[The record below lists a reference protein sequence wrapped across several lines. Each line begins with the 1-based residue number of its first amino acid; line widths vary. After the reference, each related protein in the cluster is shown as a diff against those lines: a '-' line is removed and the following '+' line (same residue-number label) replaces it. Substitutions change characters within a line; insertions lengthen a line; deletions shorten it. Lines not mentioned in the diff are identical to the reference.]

1 MTPASDLQ
9 GNDPRPMDFRFLFLE
24 PQGRLAPKPFGRGL
38 VLLTGGGMIISV
50 LTAVVSPGLNV
61 LQYALV
67 FPYICLFG
75 KRLHDAGLTAWLW
88 IAFLAGLGFLNMFLS
103 AMLLPVLSPEV
114 STALYRACQEAV
126 NNAVK
131 YSGADLLE
139 VTLSATPELSMVI
152 SDTGKGFDAA
162 TVQRGKG
169 MANIPQRC
177 SRAGFTAVCTSAP
190 GKGCTWRI
198 RQQLPEQVL
207 SMPHHVE
214 RKGPV
219 SHAKH

>member
-1 MTPASDLQ
+1 MTPASYLQ

-103 AMLLPVLSPEV
+103 AMLLPVLSPGAFAIQVEV
-114 STALYRACQEAV
+114 QE
-126 NNAVK
+126 
-131 YSGADLLE
+131 
-139 VTLSATPELSMVI
+139 TMQT
-152 SDTGKGFDAA
+152 
-162 TVQRGKG
+162 
-169 MANIPQRC
+169 
-177 SRAGFTAVCTSAP
+177 AGFTAAFEELALRAEEYARLSAVTTLAAFLISSAITGFAAFRLRSDP
-190 GKGCTWRI
+190 GPNRHCPPTLG
-198 RQQLPEQVL
+198 
-207 SMPHHVE
+207 
-214 RKGPV
+214 GP
-219 SHAKH
+219 AGTFN

>member
-103 AMLLPVLSPEV
+103 AMLLPVLSPGAFAIQVEV
-114 STALYRACQEAV
+114 QE
-126 NNAVK
+126 
-131 YSGADLLE
+131 
-139 VTLSATPELSMVI
+139 TMQT
-152 SDTGKGFDAA
+152 
-162 TVQRGKG
+162 
-169 MANIPQRC
+169 
-177 SRAGFTAVCTSAP
+177 AGFTAAFEELALRAEEYARLSAVTTLAAFLISSAITGFAAFRLRSDP
-190 GKGCTWRI
+190 GPNRHCPPTLG
-198 RQQLPEQVL
+198 
-207 SMPHHVE
+207 
-214 RKGPV
+214 GP
-219 SHAKH
+219 AGTFN

>member
-9 GNDPRPMDFRFLFLE
+9 GNDPRRMDFRFLFLE

-38 VLLTGGGMIISV
+38 VLLTGAGMMISV

-103 AMLLPVLSPEV
+103 AILLPVLSPGAFAIQVEV
-114 STALYRACQEAV
+114 QE
-126 NNAVK
+126 
-131 YSGADLLE
+131 
-139 VTLSATPELSMVI
+139 TMQT
-152 SDTGKGFDAA
+152 
-162 TVQRGKG
+162 
-169 MANIPQRC
+169 
-177 SRAGFTAVCTSAP
+177 AGFTAAFEELALRAEEYARLSAVTTLAAFLISSAITGFAAFRLRSDP
-190 GKGCTWRI
+190 KPNR
-198 RQQLPEQVL
+198 
-207 SMPHHVE
+207 H
-214 RKGPV
+214 GPPTLGGP
-219 SHAKH
+219 AGTFN

>member
-88 IAFLAGLGFLNMFLS
+88 IAFMAGLGFLNMFLS
-103 AMLLPVLSPEV
+103 AMLLPVLSPGAFAIQVEV
-114 STALYRACQEAV
+114 QE
-126 NNAVK
+126 
-131 YSGADLLE
+131 
-139 VTLSATPELSMVI
+139 TMQT
-152 SDTGKGFDAA
+152 
-162 TVQRGKG
+162 
-169 MANIPQRC
+169 
-177 SRAGFTAVCTSAP
+177 AGFTAAFEELALRAEEYARLSAVTTLAAFLVSSAITGFAAFRLRSDP
-190 GKGCTWRI
+190 GPNR
-198 RQQLPEQVL
+198 
-207 SMPHHVE
+207 H
-214 RKGPV
+214 GPPTLGGP
-219 SHAKH
+219 AGTFN

>member
-38 VLLTGGGMIISV
+38 VLLTGAGMMISV

-103 AMLLPVLSPEV
+103 AMLLPVLSPGAFAIQVEV
-114 STALYRACQEAV
+114 QETMQA
-126 NNAVK
+126 
-131 YSGADLLE
+131 
-139 VTLSATPELSMVI
+139 
-152 SDTGKGFDAA
+152 
-162 TVQRGKG
+162 
-169 MANIPQRC
+169 
-177 SRAGFTAVCTSAP
+177 AGFTAAFEELALRAEEYARLSAVTTLAAFLISSAITGFAAFRLRSDP
-190 GKGCTWRI
+190 RPN
-198 RQQLPEQVL
+198 R
-207 SMPHHVE
+207 H
-214 RKGPV
+214 GPPTLGGP
-219 SHAKH
+219 AGTFN